1 MTELNST
8 EEKNSFIAMPGKGGT
23 QWAHVLK
30 AMCPI
35 VEGLMRSF
43 IAMVQRGRGQLVG
56 ILLMGWW
63 RGKWESASSTFCF

>member
-1 MTELNST
+1 
-8 EEKNSFIAMPGKGGT
+8 MPGKEGT

-30 AMCPI
+30 AMCPS

-56 ILLMGWW
+56 VLLMGWW
-63 RGKWESASSTFCF
+63 